1 MASIIQYLP
10 NRLFVFSHLIR
21 HIDFFLLNKTTTI
34 FQSQNLEETVQQNR
48 MLQFAESREYTV
60 NRLLNPQG
68 LVYFKLILRGGGLNR
83 DGGLSG
89 EGVLI

>member
-1 MASIIQYLP
+1 
-10 NRLFVFSHLIR
+10 
-21 HIDFFLLNKTTTI
+21 
-34 FQSQNLEETVQQNR
+34 

-60 NRLLNPQG
+60 NHLLNPRG
-68 LVYFKLILRGGGLNR
+68 LVYFKLILRGGLNR

>member
-1 MASIIQYLP
+1 
-10 NRLFVFSHLIR
+10 
-21 HIDFFLLNKTTTI
+21 
-34 FQSQNLEETVQQNR
+34 

-60 NRLLNPQG
+60 NHLLNPQG
-68 LVYFKLILRGGGLNR
+68 LVYFKLILRGGGLSR

>member
-1 MASIIQYLP
+1 
-10 NRLFVFSHLIR
+10 
-21 HIDFFLLNKTTTI
+21 
-34 FQSQNLEETVQQNR
+34 

-60 NRLLNPQG
+60 NHLLNPRGAYLFQTH
-68 LVYFKLILRGGGLNR
+68 FKEGLNR

>member
-1 MASIIQYLP
+1 
-10 NRLFVFSHLIR
+10 
-21 HIDFFLLNKTTTI
+21 
-34 FQSQNLEETVQQNR
+34 

-60 NRLLNPQG
+60 NHLLNPQG

-89 EGVLI
+89 EAVSYTHLTLPTIYSV